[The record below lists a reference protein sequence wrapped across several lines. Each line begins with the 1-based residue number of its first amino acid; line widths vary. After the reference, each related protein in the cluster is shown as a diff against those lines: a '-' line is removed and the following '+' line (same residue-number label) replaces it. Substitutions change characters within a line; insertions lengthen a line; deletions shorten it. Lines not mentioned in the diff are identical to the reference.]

1 MSLSDTQ
8 TGRERASGTA
18 ERHRWPGMQAAREHS
33 RRAAPPRAA
42 AFWLVA
48 GVLCLLF
55 FAAGAPA
62 PLYGAYRGPPR
73 CSAAPPAPA
82 LGLLPPGPR
91 RPPLG
96 FVAGSDVLGRRPRVL
111 ARPPA

>member
-18 ERHRWPGMQAAREHS
+18 ERHRWPGMQAAGEHS

-55 FAAGAPA
+55 FAAGAPPPPYGVYRA
-62 PLYGAYRGPPR
+62 HLPL
-73 CSAAPPAPA
+73 SAAPPAAGLA
-82 LGLLPPGPR
+82 LHAPLLPL
-91 RPPLG
+91 PPPV
-96 FVAGSDVLGRRPRVL
+96 FRSASVYP
-111 ARPPA
+111 